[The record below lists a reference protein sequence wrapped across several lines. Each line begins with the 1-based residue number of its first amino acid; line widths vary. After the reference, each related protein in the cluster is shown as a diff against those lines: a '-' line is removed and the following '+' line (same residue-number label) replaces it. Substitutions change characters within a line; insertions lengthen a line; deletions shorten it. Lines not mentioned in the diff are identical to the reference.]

1 MPSWCTQNIS
11 RIIDG
16 QKIEE
21 GSALKA
27 VILSISNTTLI
38 QNNKGT
44 QMSVEPTKACSIET

>member
-27 VILSISNTTLI
+27 VILSMSNTTLI